1 MYDNNVFADSYLE
14 AVGGKSWSIKMKLA
28 LARDIILDNRI
39 CYINELLLEQ
49 KTSIEHKCSVLYIPP
64 MILLLLLK
72 FLSSSHAA
80 KERAQLALSE
90 LQIPLDKKATLI
102 P

>member
-1 MYDNNVFADSYLE
+1 MYDNNVFKDRYLE

-49 KTSIEHKCSVLYIPP
+49 KTSIEHKWSVLYIPH

-72 FLSSSHAA
+72 FLSPSHVA

-90 LQIPLDKKATLI
+90 LQIHIDKKAN
-102 P
+102 

>member
-14 AVGGKSWSIKMKLA
+14 AVVGKSWSIKMKLA

-49 KTSIEHKCSVLYIPP
+49 KTSIEHKWSVLYIPP

-72 FLSSSHAA
+72 FLSSSHVA

-90 LQIPLDKKATLI
+90 LQIHIDKKAN
-102 P
+102 

>member
-39 CYINELLLEQ
+39 CYINELLL
-49 KTSIEHKCSVLYIPP
+49 
-64 MILLLLLK
+64 
-72 FLSSSHAA
+72 A
-80 KERAQLALSE
+80 
-90 LQIPLDKKATLI
+90 
-102 P
+102 